1 VSALDVLVVGA
12 GAYVRGA
19 GERDFGT
26 VLPAL
31 LGLQRDGRVGALR
44 IAATRPAS
52 VEALRARLGALE
64 RALGQRARVELF
76 PQGGGPNQAAYLEA
90 AERAPRPRAALVV
103 VPDPL
108 HHRVAASLLER
119 GLHCLVVKPL
129 APTAAEAR
137 DLARRARERGLVG
150 EVEFHKRFDD
160 ANRVLRRELASGSL
174 GEISSVLVE
183 YSQRRS
189 VPLETFRRWAHH
201 TNSFQYLGVHYVDL
215 IHFASG
221 ARPRRA
227 TAAGRKDLLARRGV
241 DTWDSVHAIV
251 EWETPRGG
259 AFHSV
264 FHTSWIDPEGTTA
277 LSNQILKVI
286 GTRGRFESD
295 QKHRGVEL
303 ATAERCE
310 VVNPYFSQL
319 LPGELGPR
327 LEGYGPR
334 SIEQFLRDAEAR
346 ESGASPE
353 TCAASFEEGVLSS
366 AVCEAVSRSL
376 RRRGRWIDVDLEG
389 VARGEEAASAA
400 RAARVPAPPP
410 AQAAEGAPLL
420 ARS

>member
-19 GERDFGT
+19 AERDFGT
-26 VLPAL
+26 VLPTL

-44 IAATRPAS
+44 VAATRPES
-52 VEALRARLGALE
+52 VQALRAKLGALE
-64 RALGQRARVELF
+64 RALGLSARVELY
-76 PQGGGPNQAAYLEA
+76 PQGDRPNPNAYLEA

-119 GLHCLVVKPL
+119 GLHCLVMKPL

-160 ANRVLRRELASGSL
+160 ANRLLRRELASGSL

-227 TAAGRKDLLARRGV
+227 MAVGRKDLLVRQGV
-241 DTWDSVHAIV
+241 DTWDSVLAIV
-251 EWETPRGG
+251 EWETPQGG
-259 AFHSV
+259 AFHAV

-277 LSNQILKVI
+277 QSNQILKVI

-295 QKHRGVEL
+295 QKHRGVEV

-310 VVNPYFSQL
+310 AVNPYFSQL
-319 LPGELGPR
+319 LPGERGAR

-346 ESGASPE
+346 EAGAALE

-366 AVCEAVSRSL
+366 AVCEAVGRSL
-376 RRRGRWIDVDLEG
+376 VRNGRWTDVELEG
-389 VARGEEAASAA
+389 AARDEATGAA
-400 RAARVPAPPP
+400 RAAAVK
-410 AQAAEGAPLL
+410 APLPPEGGERAPL
-420 ARS
+420 PAR